1 MKDGD
6 KTKEQLMNELVEL
19 RKRIAELETSETKR
33 KGTEEALRKLSHD
46 LGETRQTLRR
56 PPPALSGGF
65 TCLIIKRDYAYVLF
79 WHDSC

>member
-6 KTKEQLMNELVEL
+6 KTKEQLINELVEL

-46 LGETRQTLRR
+46 LGETRQTLRSL
-56 PPPALSGGF
+56 PGFIGGVYLF
-65 TCLIIKRDYAYVLF
+65 DY
-79 WHDSC
+79 